1 MDAGTLLVMIVGA
14 VGLIAMLWLRTR
26 THRQSL
32 RHRASLMD
40 LQHRPPASV
49 DDATREQAL
58 LLLDRDEKIAAIKLV
73 HERGG
78 LGLREARDFVT
89 HLEATTTFVP
99 NDPSDQPAHQGH
111 DWGAPDSRPAHQG
124 HDWRAADN
132 HRSAQEHHDWRV
144 DDGPAQPSSD
154 WSSSDSGSQSSS
166 DWSSS
171 DSSSSDS
178 GSSSSSE

>member
-14 VGLIAMLWLRTR
+14 VGLIALLWLRTR
-26 THRQSL
+26 SHRQSL

-49 DDATREQAL
+49 DDETREHAL

-78 LGLREARDFVT
+78 LGLREARDFVA

-99 NDPSDQPAHQGH
+99 NDPSDQPPLSSR
-111 DWGAPDSRPAHQG
+111 DWGAADHRPAHQG
-124 HDWRAADN
+124 HDWRAAAD
-132 HRSAQEHHDWRV
+132 HHPAQEHHDWRV
-144 DDGPAQPSSD
+144 DDSGSQPSSD
-154 WSSSDSGSQSSS
+154 WPSSDSGSQPSG